1 MKKIGIITI
10 HNSPNYGACLQS
22 YALWKYIIDQG
33 YECEIIDLYRPYQE
47 EYIPSRKFLTS
58 AQRVTFKQR
67 IKKFIKKLLFP
78 EKKKLLFSSTAKP
91 KFDEFN
97 KQITLSR
104 TYRGPDELYADPPL
118 YDLYISGSDQLWNPE
133 QPYCLEPYFLTFV
146 PSGRKKISYSTSI
159 GLDDISEEDK
169 RDFKKWLASYS
180 DISVREKT
188 AKRLL
193 ESFLDKEVIQVAD
206 PTFLLDLEIWN
217 SLAIKPIDQKPYLLL
232 FSLYYQADLVEYCLK
247 LCEEAGLSLVVLTQI
262 QPESNRY
269 KVVKDAGPREFIGY
283 IAQAEMFITDSFHGT
298 VFSLIMGAKNF
309 YTYIRLGN
317 KRGSRIIDLLETYQ
331 LSNHLLNPELTI
343 SYEQLKSNSINRDQ
357 VLKTMVQE
365 RENSRGFL
373 NKDLEV

>member
-159 GLDDISEEDK
+159 GLDDISKEDK

-232 FSLYYQADLVEYCLK
+232 FCLYYQADLVEYCLK
-247 LCEEAGLSLVVLTQI
+247 LCEEAGLSLVVLSQI

-331 LSNHLLNPELTI
+331 LTNHLLNPELTI

-373 NKDLEV
+373 KRNLR

>member
-262 QPESNRY
+262 LPESNRY

>member
-33 YECEIIDLYRPYQE
+33 YECEIIDLYRPYQK
-47 EYIPSRKFLTS
+47 EYISSRRFLAST
-58 AQRVTFKQR
+58 QRVTFKQR

-247 LCEEAGLSLVVLTQI
+247 LCEEAGLSLVVLSQI

-343 SYEQLKSNSINRDQ
+343 LYEQLKSNSINRDQ

-373 NKDLEV
+373 KRNLR